1 MRHPLRYRVDER
13 RLALS
18 SWRALGDNSGM
29 NSKHRG
35 YRFPPQIISRAVWY
49 YHRFQLSFRDIEDL
63 LAERG
68 IIVSYEA
75 IRLWCAK
82 FGPDYANS
90 LRKRKGRLGDT
101 WYLDE
106 MVVVIGGQRHFL
118 WRAVDQDGD
127 VIDILLQRRKDKCAA
142 KRFFR
147 KILMHQGETPRRMI
161 TDKLRSYAAARR
173 EIMPSV
179 EQCQNRYAN
188 NRCEGSHQHTRQHE
202 RRMRRFKSV
211 GQAQRFLA
219 VHSRVHNLFRLGR
232 NLVSATHYRLFRD
245 RAFAE
250 WRQVTCVW

>member
-1 MRHPLRYRVDER
+1 
-13 RLALS
+13 
-18 SWRALGDNSGM
+18 M
-29 NSKHRG
+29 NNKYRG

-82 FGPDYANS
+82 FGPDYANT
-90 LRKRKGRLGDT
+90 LRKRRGKLGDR
-101 WYLDE
+101 WFMDE
-106 MVVVIGGQRHFL
+106 MVVTIRGQRHYL

-127 VIDILLQRRKDKCAA
+127 VIDILMQRRKNKRAA

-147 KILMHQGETPRRMI
+147 KMLKHQGESPRRMI
-161 TDKLRSYAAARR
+161 TDKLPSYAAAKR

-179 EQCQNRYAN
+179 IHCHDRYAN

-202 RRMRRFKSV
+202 RRMRRFKSA

-219 VHSRVHNLFRLGR
+219 THSQVHNLFRLGR
-232 NLVSATHYRLFRD
+232 HLIRASHYRLFRD

-250 WRQVTCVW
+250 WSQVTCA